1 MNRRDSVRQLFT
13 SYCLLFHH
21 SLPTTEY
28 MSAIARKFTP
38 FIIFIALIVV
48 IIFLGNRRDFG
59 PQQYGQFILDGIRGG
74 TIYALVALGLV
85 VIHNVTGIVN
95 FAQGAFVMLGAMITA
110 DVYSREWP
118 IGDTPKMIVA
128 ILIAVVVTTIIGIL
142 FERLAIY
149 PARNASPLTLIIITV
164 GAYIVLQGLALIYW
178 GSGAQRLPAFST
190 LFSENARDT
199 IYRPLGIV
207 IKEQSFWIWGTA
219 AIAMGSLAWFFN
231 RTILG
236 KALRACAINPKA
248 ARLMGISPNRM
259 SMLSFALAALIGAIA
274 GVVLAPATSPI
285 YDMGLRLGLKGFVA
299 AIIGGF
305 VSAPAAV
312 IGGIFLGIIE
322 NLAAGV
328 TNSGL
333 KDIFAFII
341 LILVLL
347 YRPQGIL
354 NNSDVTEKV

>member
-1 MNRRDSVRQLFT
+1 MNDLRRK
-13 SYCLLFHH
+13 
-21 SLPTTEY
+21 
-28 MSAIARKFTP
+28 ATP
-38 FIIFIALIVV
+38 FLILIALITV
-48 IIFLGNRRDFG
+48 ILYLGSQRNFG
-59 PQQYGQFILDGIRGG
+59 PQQYAQFIVDGIRGG

-85 VIHNVTGIVN
+85 VIHNVTGVVN

-110 DVYSREWP
+110 DVFSQDLP
-118 IGDTPKMIVA
+118 LSDTPKMIVA
-128 ILIAVVVTTIIGIL
+128 VIAAVIITTLIGIL
-142 FERLAIY
+142 FERVAIY
-149 PARNASPLTLIIITV
+149 PARNASPMTLIIITV
-164 GAYIVLQGLALIYW
+164 GAYIAIQGVALIYW
-178 GSGAQRLPAFST
+178 GSGALRLPAFST
-190 LFSENARDT
+190 LFSDSARDT
-199 IYRPLGIV
+199 IYRPFGV
-207 IKEQSFWIWGTA
+207 VVKAQSFWIWGTA
-219 AIAMGSLAWFFN
+219 AVSMAGLAWFFD

-259 SMLSFALAALIGAIA
+259 SMVAFGLAALLGAIA

-312 IGGIFLGIIE
+312 IGGIVLGMVE

-328 TNSGL
+328 TSSGL

-347 YRPQGIL
+347 YRPQGLL
-354 NNSDVTEKV
+354 NRSDTTEKV

>member
-1 MNRRDSVRQLFT
+1 MRKFGI
-13 SYCLLFHH
+13 YI
-21 SLPTTEY
+21 
-28 MSAIARKFTP
+28 AIA
-38 FIIFIALIVV
+38 ALIA
-48 IIFLGNRRDFG
+48 IILFLGNRKGFG
-59 PQQYGQFILDGIRGG
+59 GQQYAQFIIDGIRGG

-110 DVYSREWP
+110 DIFGRELP
-118 IGDTPKMIVA
+118 ISGVPKMIIA
-128 ILIAVVVTTIIGIL
+128 IVLAVIITTIIGIL

-164 GAYIVLQGLALIYW
+164 GAYIVIQGLALIYW
-178 GSGAQRLPAFST
+178 GSGALRLPAFST
-190 LFSENARDT
+190 LFSDSARDT
-199 IYRPLGIV
+199 IYRPLGLF
-207 IKEQSFWIWGTA
+207 IKAQSFWIWGTA
-219 AIAMGSLAWFFN
+219 AIAMASLAWFFD
-231 RTILG
+231 RTMLG

-259 SMLSFALAALIGAIA
+259 SMVAFALAALLGAIA
-274 GVVLAPATSPI
+274 GIVLAPATSPI

-312 IGGIFLGIIE
+312 IGGIFLGMIE

-354 NNSDVTEKV
+354 NRSETTEKV

>member
-1 MNRRDSVRQLFT
+1 
-13 SYCLLFHH
+13 
-21 SLPTTEY
+21 
-28 MSAIARKFTP
+28 MSNAIRKLSP
-38 FIIFIALIVV
+38 FLIVIV
-48 IIFLGNRRDFG
+48 LIGAILYLGNQKGFG
-59 PQQYGQFILDGIRGG
+59 AQQYAQFTIDGIRGG

-85 VIHNVTGIVN
+85 MIHNVTGIVN

-110 DVYSREWP
+110 DIYGREWP

-128 ILIAVVVTTIIGIL
+128 ILIAVVITTIIGIL
-142 FERLAIY
+142 LERLAIY

-164 GAYIVLQGLALIYW
+164 GAYIVLQGIALIYW
-178 GSGAQRLPAFST
+178 GSGALRLPAFST
-190 LFSENARDT
+190 LFSEGARDT
-199 IYRPLGIV
+199 IYRPMGVV
-207 IKEQSFWIWGTA
+207 IKAQSFWIWGTA
-219 AIAMGSLAWFFN
+219 AIAMGALAWFFD

-248 ARLMGISPNRM
+248 ARLMGISPSRM
-259 SMLSFALAALIGAIA
+259 SMISFAVAALLGAIA

-312 IGGIFLGIIE
+312 IGGIFLGMIE